1 MVHGILV
8 MYGVKGNNEPYYAL
22 FARAVL
28 GDITFEYK
36 RRWDQK
42 MESMLAI

>member
-1 MVHGILV
+1 MKDGILV
-8 MYGVKGNNEPYYAL
+8 MYGAKGNNEPYCAL

-28 GDITFEYK
+28 GDITFEYVL
-36 RRWDQK
+36 WVDQK